1 MSRQSERLPSRGQK
15 PEKVY
20 FLLRWPVIVV
30 AFLFVWPLGVI
41 LLITKII
48 GAVRKNRQE
57 KVLQDN
63 KIPFAKSKS
72 KEDKQAYAAHC
83 SRQKKR
89 LITSFLM
96 TALFLLLGCWGM
108 TRDYLQ
114 LFWGSG
120 FTGKLAADFLSHG
133 IFLLVGIFLA
143 AKAYDLLVQQRRLAR
158 LLTLIGN
165 AGVVHLDQLLER
177 SGETEYQLLLDLQ
190 AMLDRAY
197 LGHGAF
203 YDAQRRTLYC
213 RADAAPPEP

>member
-15 PEKVY
+15 LEKVY

-83 SRQKKR
+83 SQQKKR

-120 FTGKLAADFLSHG
+120 FTGKTGRRFSQPRDLFVGGHLPCRQSLRPAGAA
-133 IFLLVGIFLA
+133 A
-143 AKAYDLLVQQRRLAR
+143 AFGAATDPDRQCRCRTSGPA
-158 LLTLIGN
+158 
-165 AGVVHLDQLLER
+165 AGAVR
-177 SGETEYQLLLDLQ
+177 
-190 AMLDRAY
+190 
-197 LGHGAF
+197 
-203 YDAQRRTLYC
+203 
-213 RADAAPPEP
+213 